1 MAQSLAR
8 LHVHVVFATKHR
20 KPLLTDAVR
29 EPLHSYLAVVLTD
42 LGCRS
47 TLINSVEDH
56 VHVLLELARTVAVST
71 TVEVMKKSSSKW
83 IKGQGPEF
91 SAFAWQAGYGAFS
104 VSESNLLAV
113 RDYVADQREHHRKQ
127 SFQDEFR
134 ALLEKHGVTFD
145 EHYVWD

>member
-1 MAQSLAR
+1 MAQSLSR
-8 LHVHVVFATKHR
+8 IHVHVVFATKHR

-29 EPLHSYLAVVLTD
+29 ESLHSYLAVVLTD
-42 LGCRS
+42 LGCQP
-47 TLINSVEDH
+47 TLVNSVEDH

-71 TVEVMKKSSSKW
+71 AVEVMKKSSSKW

-113 RDYVADQREHHRKQ
+113 RDYVADQRAHHRKQ

-134 ALLEKHGVTFD
+134 ALLTKHGVSFD